1 MMPRTCSLTPRTG
14 TSGPLVALLGA
25 LGLSGLGAEA
35 PTAPPGAAPASPSPF
50 RFLAVSE
57 QSLGLW
63 EGDRPVLVY
72 NHGVLNRAG
81 LPADRARSTYI
92 HPLYGLDGEVLTDDF
107 PADHTHHRGLFW
119 AWPHVQ
125 IGEAHHDLWMIQG
138 VHQRFERW
146 LARETG
152 PDTAI
157 LGVENGWYVGGKRVL
172 REQAWFRIH
181 RATADAR
188 AVDAEFRW
196 EPAQQPVTLAGAEG
210 KSYGGLTLRFA
221 PRTQTVI
228 TTPLGQGP
236 DDLAMTR
243 LPWADLSAR
252 FAGRDTASGAAIFI
266 SPHHPDHPPMWL
278 TRHYGVL
285 CVGWPGVEPQTF
297 EPGEPIRGGYRV
309 WIHRGSAT
317 GDQLARAYAAFASS
331 EPGRWFADRETSGD
345 AAAAAKPPA
354 QRVQAEVRED
364 RVVVRVNDAPFTEYR
379 FAPDTKYP
387 YFHPV
392 LGPRS
397 GRTVTV
403 HQTEPYPHHS
413 SIFFGCDRVN
423 GGNYWQEGLERG
435 RIVSQAVR
443 LVRAAGEHI
452 EFEQTCRWER
462 PGAEAPFDDVR
473 RITISAPEPDVRF
486 VDFDVTLTAC
496 TEVKIEPTN
505 HSLFAARMAPD
516 LSVQGGGTLV
526 NAHGNTG
533 EKATF
538 GRPAPWADYR
548 GNRAGVT
555 EGLTILSHPTNRW
568 FPEPWFTRDYGFF
581 SPTPLHWIEG
591 DAIRFAKGEKL
602 RLRYRVVVHANAPS
616 REAIGRWFG
625 TWSRQEPMGSDPY
638 Y

>member
-1 MMPRTCSLTPRTG
+1 MPRTCTLVTRAAVAC
-14 TSGPLVALLGA
+14 PLVALLGLLA
-25 LGLSGLGAEA
+25 RPGLTAET
-35 PTAPPGAAPASPSPF
+35 PDPAVNPARSSASPF
-50 RFLAVSE
+50 RFLTVSE
-57 QSLGLW
+57 ESLGLW
-63 EGDRPVLVY
+63 EGDQPVLVY
-72 NHGVLNRAG
+72 NHGVVNRDG
-81 LPADRARSTYI
+81 VPADRARSTYI

-119 AWPHVQ
+119 AWPHVK
-125 IGEAHHDLWMIQG
+125 IGEAHHDLWMLRG
-138 VHQRFERW
+138 VRQNFERW

-152 PDTAI
+152 PDTAL
-157 LGVENGWYVGGKRVL
+157 LGVENGWYVGAKRVL

-181 RATADAR
+181 RATPRER
-188 AVDAEFRW
+188 AVDVEFRW
-196 EPAQQPVTLAGAEG
+196 EPTEQPVTLAGAEG

-228 TTPLGQGP
+228 TTPLGQGS

-252 FAGRDTASGAAIFI
+252 FAGRDTPSGAAIFI
-266 SPHHPDHPPMWL
+266 SPGHPDHPPMWL

-285 CVGWPGVEPQTF
+285 CVGWPGVEPETF
-297 EPGEPIRGGYRV
+297 EPGEPIRCGYRV
-309 WIHRGSAT
+309 WIHRGAA
-317 GDQLARAYAAFASS
+317 DVQALARAYAAYAAS
-331 EPGRWFADRETSGD
+331 EPGRWFDDREPSG
-345 AAAAAKPPA
+345 AAAAAKPA
-354 QRVQAEVRED
+354 GQRVAAEVRED
-364 RVVVRVNDAPFTEYR
+364 RVVIRVNDAPFTEYL
-379 FAPDTKYP
+379 FGPDTKYP

-435 RIVSQAVR
+435 RIASHAVR
-443 LVRAAGEHI
+443 LVRSAGERI

-473 RITISAPEPDVRF
+473 RITVSAPDPDVRF
-486 VDFDVTLTAC
+486 LDFDVTLTAR
-496 TEVKIEPTN
+496 TEVKIEQNN

-516 LSVQGGGTLV
+516 LAVQGGGTLM
-526 NAHGNTG
+526 NAHGDTG

-555 EGLTILSHPTNRW
+555 EGVTILSHPTNRW

-581 SPTPLHWIEG
+581 SPTPLNWIDG
-591 DAIRFAKGEKL
+591 GAVVLAPGEVL

-616 REAIGRWFG
+616 REAITRWFEA
-625 TWSRQEPMGSDPY
+625 WRR
-638 Y
+638 